1 MTRGS
6 AVDHGRKNNI
16 MVIQTEHLTKY
27 YGKSRGIIDVDLA
40 VQEGEVFGFL
50 GPNGAGKSTTIR
62 TLLDFIRPSSGRA
75 TIFGL
80 DSHADMLAIHKR
92 LGYLPGDLALY
103 PKLTGEQNLRYLAS
117 LRGGVDW
124 NFVRQVA
131 ERLDA
136 DLSKQVKSYSSGNR
150 QKIGLIQAL
159 MHQPELLILDEPTSG
174 LDPLVQQEFYK
185 LLKEAQANGQTVFL
199 SSHNLHE
206 VERICD
212 RVGIIRE
219 GRLIAVETVAAIKAK
234 ALRRLEIYFDQP
246 VPADQFARLPGVRN
260 VATENSHLRFTVEG
274 SLDSL
279 VKQAARYNVVNLVSE
294 QPNLE
299 EIFLTFYKEGD
310 HAQ

>member
-1 MTRGS
+1 M
-6 AVDHGRKNNI
+6 I
-16 MVIQTEHLTKY
+16 IQTENLTKH
-27 YGKSRGIIDVDLA
+27 YGKSRGIIDIDLA
-40 VQEGEVFGFL
+40 VESKEVFGFL

-62 TLLDFIRPSSGRA
+62 TLLDFIRPSAGRA
-75 TIFGL
+75 LIFGL
-80 DSHADMLAIHKR
+80 DSHANMLDIHKR

-103 PKLTGEQNLRYLAS
+103 PKLTGEQNLRYLAN

-124 NFVRQVA
+124 TFVRGLA

-136 DLSKQVKSYSSGNR
+136 DLSKQVKNYSSGNR
-150 QKIGLIQAL
+150 QKIGLLQAL

-174 LDPLVQQEFYK
+174 LDPLIQQEFYK
-185 LLKEAQANGQTVFL
+185 MVQEMRENGQTVFL

-206 VERICD
+206 VERVCD

-246 VPADQFARLPGVRN
+246 VPVDRFVGLPGVRD
-260 VATENSHLRFTVEG
+260 VIQENNHLRFTVEG
-274 SLDSL
+274 SLDTL
-279 VKQAARYNVVNLVSE
+279 IKHAAEFTVINLVSE

-299 EIFLTFYKEGD
+299 EIFLTFYAKEGD

>member
-1 MTRGS
+1 M
-6 AVDHGRKNNI
+6 I
-16 MVIQTEHLTKY
+16 IQTERLTKH
-27 YGKSRGIIDVDLA
+27 YGKARGIIDVDLA
-40 VQEGEVFGFL
+40 VQPGEVFGFL

-62 TLLDFIRPSSGRA
+62 VLLDFIRPSAGRA

-80 DSHADMLAIHKR
+80 DSHESALEIHRR

-103 PKLTGEQNLRYLAS
+103 PRLTGEQNLRYLAN

-124 NFVRQVA
+124 GFVRQLA
-131 ERLDA
+131 DRLDA

-150 QKIGLIQAL
+150 QKIGLIQAF
-159 MHQPELLILDEPTSG
+159 MHRPELLILDEPTGG

-185 LLKEAQANGQTVFL
+185 LVKEAQAGGQTVFL

-206 VERICD
+206 VERVCD

-219 GRLIAVETVAAIKAK
+219 GRLIAVETVADIKAK
-234 ALRRLEIYFDQP
+234 ALRRLEIYFGQP
-246 VPADQFARLPGVRN
+246 VNSDEFARLPGVRH
-260 VATENSHLRFTVEG
+260 VASENSHLRFTVEG
-274 SLDSL
+274 SLDAL
-279 VKQAARYNVVNLVSE
+279 VKQAAQYTVVNLVSE

-299 EIFLTFYKEGD
+299 EIFLTFYAKEGD

>member
-1 MTRGS
+1 M
-6 AVDHGRKNNI
+6 I
-16 MVIQTEHLTKY
+16 IQTENLTKH
-27 YGKSRGIIDVDLA
+27 YGKSRGIIDIDLA
-40 VQEGEVFGFL
+40 VESKEVFGYL

-62 TLLDFIRPSSGRA
+62 TLLDFIRPSAGRA
-75 TIFGL
+75 LIFGL
-80 DSHADMLAIHKR
+80 DSHANMLDIHKR

-103 PKLTGEQNLRYLAS
+103 PKLTGEQNLRYLAN

-124 NFVRQVA
+124 TFVRGLA

-136 DLSKQVKSYSSGNR
+136 DLSKQVKNYSSGNR
-150 QKIGLIQAL
+150 QKIGLLQAL
-159 MHQPELLILDEPTSG
+159 MHQPELLILDEPTTG
-174 LDPLVQQEFYK
+174 LDPQIQQEFYK
-185 LLKEAQANGQTVFL
+185 MVQEMRENGQTVFL

-206 VERICD
+206 VERVCD

-246 VPADQFARLPGVRN
+246 VPVDRFVGLPGVRD
-260 VATENSHLRFTVEG
+260 VIQENNHLRFTVEG
-274 SLDSL
+274 SLDTL
-279 VKQAARYNVVNLVSE
+279 IKHAAEFTVINLVSE

-299 EIFLTFYKEGD
+299 EIFLTFYAKEGD